1 MKSTMPAVVAV
12 DGGRTAPQTTH
23 AMTRATSTLAAA
35 MLPLVRRRE
44 CSCRAVS
51 SALRCSRASR
61 RSSFFPNGLSTELLD
76 RPASTMSTRSST
88 SSKSTAS
95 LSCEALQVDLVDPV
109 DMVDLLDALA
119 DGNSLPE
126 TPPRINGGGKP
137 ARSLELRGHGSAQPH
152 FPLPLGEG

>member
-1 MKSTMPAVVAV
+1 
-12 DGGRTAPQTTH
+12 
-23 AMTRATSTLAAA
+23 MTPTTSTLAAA
-35 MLPLVRRRE
+35 MIPLVRRRE

-95 LSCEALQVDLVDPV
+95 LSCEALQVDLVDL
-109 DMVDLLDALA
+109 VDLVDALA

-126 TPPRINGGGKP
+126 TPHRINGGGKP
-137 ARSLELRGHGSAQPH
+137 ARSLELGY
-152 FPLPLGEG
+152 